1 MWNKGFIKIN
11 LHQDYDIFINP
22 KLFSTSEQNVSQN
35 DYNYYHKSHYIIQIK
50 FMHYP
55 KKVIKELRVIF
66 YLILYKI

>member
-11 LHQDYDIFINP
+11 LHQDKI
-22 KLFSTSEQNVSQN
+22 LFPTSEQNISQN
-35 DYNYYHKSHYIIQIK
+35 DYNYYHKCHYIIQIQ